1 MNLFVTAIDTN
12 VGKTVVSALLV
23 EQLGWNYWKPVQ
35 SGIEDGTD
43 TQSLKNLVTRKDITY
58 YPEAYR
64 LTQPLSPHA
73 AAKIDGV
80 DIKLENIQL
89 PQENNLIIEGAGG
102 IMVPLNDSGDCI
114 IDLIRQCNCEVL
126 LVSRNYL
133 GSINHTLLTLS
144 VLKQHNLPVKGIIMI
159 GASNP
164 ASETIITKISNCPI
178 IYRMPQLPQ
187 VNAEILSTLEK
198 ISL

>member
-89 PQENNLIIEGAGG
+89 PQENNVIIEGA
-102 IMVPLNDSGDCI
+102 
-114 IDLIRQCNCEVL
+114 
-126 LVSRNYL
+126 
-133 GSINHTLLTLS
+133 
-144 VLKQHNLPVKGIIMI
+144 
-159 GASNP
+159 
-164 ASETIITKISNCPI
+164 
-178 IYRMPQLPQ
+178 
-187 VNAEILSTLEK
+187 
-198 ISL
+198 